1 MSEANDTRTLGADEV
16 QTRAEPG
23 FGTALIAVGVI
34 LVTIAVLSFLIYIL
48 MIAISPIEAGPR
60 TTEQPVQAPTRAI
73 TPASPSR

>member
-1 MSEANDTRTLGADEV
+1 MSEAENVRPVDADQAHTRP
-16 QTRAEPG
+16 EPG

-48 MIAISPIEAGPR
+48 MIAIRPIESRTAGADRPVPETR
-60 TTEQPVQAPTRAI
+60 TI